1 MKLKNHSIIAVV
13 KSRKAI
19 TILFAIIIIM
29 FIASTAHNFA
39 GTADEKAEYVYYVS
53 QTMLAVFA
61 MIGVVI
67 AVWQFHLSYK
77 QVLAADSL
85 LKIQNAVNLSRYYK
99 DEILSESTYV
109 IDVYNESGISKIL
122 DDISFDN
129 MKQFDQNEMQATTLS
144 LQKVETI
151 KKILDSDDFVRLIH
165 KKEKEFFPES
175 PLANLGQYDEDAQ
188 KFTFSDEEKKSLSHH
203 FHHAHIARTLNSLE
217 YFAMNFQHG
226 IAEESVVYDS
236 LHQTYAK
243 YMRIFYYD
251 ISSSNTSK
259 ENKYFSNA
267 IYLYNLWYNRLRE
280 NEKASKKVSDSSVHH
295 PVS

>member
-1 MKLKNHSIIAVV
+1 MKYKIIAGI
-13 KSRKAI
+13 KSRKFI
-19 TILFAIIIIM
+19 TTLFAVIIIVIIV
-29 FIASTAHNFA
+29 IAAHNFA
-39 GTADEKAEYVYYVS
+39 GTKAKKAEYVYYVS

-77 QVLAADSL
+77 QVLAEDSL
-85 LKIQNAVNLSRYYK
+85 LKIQNAVKLARYYK

-109 IDVYNESGISKIL
+109 MDIYKESGISKIL

-129 MKQFDQNEMQATTLS
+129 MKQFDKNEMGATTLS
-144 LQKVETI
+144 LQKVEAI
-151 KKILDSDDFVRLIH
+151 EKILNSDDFVRLIH

-175 PLANLGQYDEDAQ
+175 PLAKLGTLDETT
-188 KFTFSDEEKKSLSHH
+188 KKVNFSAEEKESLSHH
-203 FHHAHIARTLNSLE
+203 LHHAHIARTLNSLE

-236 LHQTYAK
+236 LHQTYAE

-251 ISSSNTSK
+251 ISSCNTDK
-259 ENKYFSNA
+259 ENKYFTNA
-267 IYLYNLWYNRLRE
+267 IYLYNLWYNRRRE
-280 NEKASKKVSDSSVHH
+280 NEIASNRVSDSSVHR